1 MDMPRAKL
9 PTTESKVNDA
19 VQSTKWDTD
28 QWRKWLTKRLGRRLG
43 TFHNEPEEMIA
54 AFERERA
61 SIDQYRGREVLELLQ
76 NADDAGV
83 GYGRNRALIRFW
95 PEGLCVANSGVP
107 FSAAGVGSLIISHL
121 SPKKLDRSR
130 YIGNRGLGFR
140 SVLAWSTCPLIL
152 SGNLHLAFSASL
164 AASSLKRL
172 TDESDEVRRKVE
184 ERKQT
189 GDEMPVPLLS
199 FPAVL
204 DAGTMRDPGKD
215 DRWSIMW
222 ERAAQLRRAY
232 DTVVALPFADS
243 GAAELALE
251 ELRSLSPE
259 LLLFLQNLTE
269 IAIETPEKRSVWHAS
284 RDGEWVTVTAEP
296 EGQPARRW
304 RIVQKKGTIPESLLT
319 AGLKQ
324 TPGYE
329 IRLALCDEKTEPG
342 FLYNYF
348 PSNVRFPYPVVAHA
362 TMELTDNRQNL
373 LETQP
378 NRYLAERL
386 AEALA
391 EVAEQSADPSHPWR
405 AMEILASR
413 GTGHDPVLEK
423 LGFVDA
429 LQRAAKNRR
438 IVPTRDSRLVRPDEA
453 RHVPVDV
460 EGWLPLRG
468 FGDVV
473 PWTEE
478 YDVKEAL
485 KWLGVREQ
493 SADEFLNRV
502 QDITGSLTLDERA
515 ALLAGVVRNRQHEF
529 VAKAPCSALLVDESR
544 APIESEMEVYLP
556 PLSGAAFDLPA
567 WVPMR
572 FLSGQLV
579 EKAMMILKY
588 SRERLV
594 AELRESGFTNVHEYD
609 FRSVIR
615 AVVARAADRCQEA
628 PERTDEIR
636 AECVRAL
643 MGIWRAAGRRD
654 APARE
659 ESLHVL
665 VPTRGKEWKA
675 ATGLYLGAPYP
686 RGVLME
692 ALLGNLHP
700 ELFAASPDAFGPEH
714 DAGDWQDFLLWLGV
728 ADLPREKTVTCEA
741 SRDQEY
747 LDHVRRTVHYPI
759 DYQEF
764 GADSPEKHR
773 LSSARVAGIEY
784 LDDMLEQAD
793 PHALLAW
800 IAEDERIRNWRN
812 HGDTAAKLEAR
823 FRDRT
828 YRYSS
833 SPLCVPSYVLWMI
846 QRKAWLPTASSERRP
861 PSECVWDRIAA
872 EELQGIF
879 PRPVVD
885 PQADIFG
892 ELRIDREAV
901 RESLRA
907 AGVHMRLDD
916 FTWEQVYAVMLRLPE
931 LDPEGKA
938 ATRVYKV
945 IGRKAEDEEQGPSPG
960 SAEEEFRRDGKIW
973 ACVKGKLSY
982 VPVASGVYFRG
993 DATIPKAVADYYPV
1007 VDLPRRGGIEKIAR
1021 VFGVKVLRSKDIK
1034 ITIDQHDTVPGGEEM
1049 NDELHRLKPYILAVR
1064 LDSNPTVAG
1073 LAQFRELTV
1082 VPCTH
1087 VRGRANVEGQEVDI
1101 SVGGAGESI
1110 IAGEVAYL
1118 VVHADM
1124 RRPFL
1129 QDVMAARQVANVLAE
1144 VLGVEQAS
1152 DFAYLARA
1160 GGAEE
1165 RTQVLSDI
1173 LGHDA
1178 VAILSKAKETL
1189 QMETDSD
1196 REAAEAWEPIP
1207 TGVAGQQPAT
1217 AEQPGALETVGAPV
1231 TETTALPVPEQVQA
1245 KAEER
1250 KPAEA
1255 KGTVERRVLRAKP
1268 STREQVQGTRR
1279 VTDGD
1284 RCEDLAE
1291 RFEESQGRFP
1301 LRVSAIQG
1309 AQGFGCDI
1317 VSFAT
1322 AEDREQFKGSG
1333 GRNIQCVRRFIEVKG
1348 RSSEK
1353 GTVPL
1358 EGNELEAARNRRDK
1372 YYIYRVY
1379 EVIPNQ
1385 KWEVVELADP
1395 FDHEWRVSYQ
1405 VDPFR
1410 CQNTKYWTVTPVE
1423 RDRQEMEPDT
1433 GVGTGEPASPKA
1445 VPATGPARVA
1455 GTREEERS

>member
-1 MDMPRAKL
+1 MMDMPRAGL

-28 QWRKWLTKRLGRRLG
+28 QWRKWLAERLGRRLG
-43 TFHNEPEEMIA
+43 TFRNEPEEMIA

-107 FSAAGVGSLIISHL
+107 FSAAGVGSLIISNL

-164 AASSLKRL
+164 AEASLRRL
-172 TDESDEVRRKVE
+172 TEESGEVRGKVE

-199 FPAVL
+199 FPTVL
-204 DAGTMRDPGKD
+204 DADTVRDLGKD
-215 DRWSIMW
+215 DSWRIMW
-222 ERAAQLRRAY
+222 GRAAELRKVY
-232 DTVVALPFADS
+232 DTVVALPFADP
-243 GAAELALE
+243 GVAEQAVE
-251 ELRSLSPE
+251 ELRSLKPE

-269 IAIETPEKRSVWHAS
+269 ITIETLDGRIVWRAD
-284 RDGEWVTVTAEP
+284 RDRDWVTVTAEP
-296 EGQPARRW
+296 EGQPAKRW
-304 RIVQKKGTIPESLLT
+304 RIIRKTGTIPEELLT
-319 AGLKQ
+319 ASQRQ
-324 TPGYE
+324 TPAYE
-329 IRLALCDEKTEPG
+329 IRIALCEEKMGPG

-373 LETQP
+373 LETP
-378 NRYLAERL
+378 LNRYLAERL

-405 AMEILASR
+405 VMEILASR

-423 LGFVDA
+423 LGFVDT
-429 LQRAAKNRR
+429 LQKAAKKRR
-438 IVPTRDSRLVRPDEA
+438 VLPTRDGRLVCPDES
-453 RHVPVDV
+453 RQVPVDI

-468 FGDVV
+468 FRDVV
-473 PWTEE
+473 LWTED
-478 YDVKEAL
+478 YGMKQAL
-485 KWLGVREQ
+485 DWLGVREL
-493 SADEFLNRV
+493 SADEFRDRV
-502 QDITGSLTLDERA
+502 KEVAGSLTLDERA
-515 ALLAGVVRNRQHEF
+515 ALLAGVVHNKQLGF
-529 VAKAPCSALLVDESR
+529 VSGASRLAILVDESG
-544 APIESEMEVYLP
+544 ASIDSATTVYLP
-556 PLSGAAFDLPA
+556 PLSGTAFKLPA
-567 WVPMR
+567 WMPMR
-572 FLSGQLV
+572 FLSGRLV
-579 EKAMMILKY
+579 EKTREILEY

-594 AELRESGFTNVHEYD
+594 GELKEAGFANVHEYD

-615 AVVARAADRCQEA
+615 AVVAQTAARCQEA
-628 PERTDEIR
+628 PERTEDIR
-636 AECVRAL
+636 ADCVRAL
-643 MGIWRAAGRRD
+643 MEMWRAAGRRD

-675 ATGLYLGAPYP
+675 ATGLYLGALYP
-686 RGVLME
+686 KGVLME

-700 ELFAASPDAFGPEH
+700 ELFAASPDAFGPGC

-728 ADLPREKTVTCEA
+728 ADLPRETTVTCE
-741 SRDQEY
+741 SWRDQEY

-773 LSSARVAGIEY
+773 LSSARVAGIDC
-784 LDDMLEQAD
+784 LDEMLDQAD
-793 PHALLAW
+793 PHAVLAW
-800 IAEDERIRNWRN
+800 VAKDERIRNWRN

-833 SPLCVPSYVLWMI
+833 SPLCVPSHILWVI
-846 QRKAWLPTASSERRP
+846 QRKAWLPTANGERRP

-916 FTWEQVYAVMLRLPE
+916 FTWEQVYALMLRLPE

-945 IGRKAEDEEQGPSPG
+945 IERKAEDEEQGPSPG
-960 SAEEEFRRDGKIW
+960 SVEEEFRRDGKIW

-1101 SVGGAGESI
+1101 SVGDAGESI

-1207 TGVAGQQPAT
+1207 TGMAGQQPAT
-1217 AEQPGALETVGAPV
+1217 AEKPGAPATVGAPV

-1250 KPAEA
+1250 EPAEA
-1255 KGTVERRVLRAKP
+1255 KGTVERRVVRAKP

-1309 AQGFGCDI
+1309 VQGFGCDI

-1322 AEDREQFKGSG
+1322 REDLRVFIESRG
-1333 GRNIQCVRRFIEVKG
+1333 GNIRCVGRFIEVKG

-1358 EGNELEAARNRRDK
+1358 EGNELEAARIHREK
-1372 YYIYRVY
+1372 YYIYRVH
-1379 EVIPNQ
+1379 EAVPNQ
-1385 KWEVVELADP
+1385 KWGVVELADP
-1395 FDHEWRVSYQ
+1395 LDHEWRVSYQ

-1410 CQNTKYWTVTPVE
+1410 CQDTKYWTVTPVE

-1433 GVGTGEPASPKA
+1433 GVGMGEPSP
-1445 VPATGPARVA
+1445 R
-1455 GTREEERS
+1455 RSV